1 MFCQKPIDYEQ
12 MVNNRSY
19 VLVTLRQLRVS
30 EAVLREISV
39 WEALKY
45 QNNWQVPKYLIFLLE
60 KHIFSKEKPVL
71 KLLKEKKPKYRLWKI
86 EDE

>member
-1 MFCQKPIDYEQ
+1 MFSQKPIDYEQ
-12 MVNNRSY
+12 IVSNRSY
-19 VLVTLRQLRVS
+19 VLVTVGQLRVS

-45 QNNWQVPKYLIFLLE
+45 QNNWFKYQNILYFYQRSIIFQNKYRYEIIKRE
-60 KHIFSKEKPVL
+60 KT
-71 KLLKEKKPKYRLWKI
+71 KYRLWKF